1 MSPVPLPRG
10 VVFWAPPPPSPLPPG
25 ARVSPRSPGFPPRGP
40 LLTLPPRASIPPR
53 GPGPGHPLYFPHC
66 FPGSGDQTSRL
77 PDFQTSRLSGR
88 HVSWLP
94 ALRFQGTRLS
104 GARVRASRPAFM
116 LSGFQEARLPPG
128 FLHTFRGP
136 GAMLP
141 GVRGLVSGPPPCFTL
156 YFPEARAMLSG
167 ARASALL
174 SGDRG
179 PGLGPGLHALTSHTL
194 NKRR

>member
-1 MSPVPLPRG
+1 MSPVPVPG
-10 VVFWAPPPPSPLPPG
+10 GPFFGPPSPLL
-25 ARVSPRSPGFPPRGP
+25 P
-40 LLTLPPRASIPPR
+40 LPPR
-53 GPGPGHPLYFPHC
+53 GPGFPQESGLPAQGQGLQVSEHPLYFPHC